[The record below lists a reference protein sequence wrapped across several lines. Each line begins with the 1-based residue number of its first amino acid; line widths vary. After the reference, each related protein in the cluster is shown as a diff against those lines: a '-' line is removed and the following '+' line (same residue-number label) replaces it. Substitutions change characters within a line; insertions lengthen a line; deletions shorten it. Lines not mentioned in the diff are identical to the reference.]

1 MNVDVRRDACC
12 SQDDELGPLEMRFEL
27 PDDCSLQEFL
37 MAVMD
42 SRFLQFTSTHAE
54 MSCRVSGTEVARLFS
69 PYALP
74 LRNAEFTVAPESRFQ
89 SLGLGSVEFVFD
101 RLRHTPRA
109 A

>member
-1 MNVDVRRDACC
+1 MIVDVRREACC
-12 SQDDELGPLEMRFEL
+12 SQDDQLGPLEMRFEL
-27 PDDCSLQEFL
+27 PDDCGLQNVL
-37 MAVMD
+37 TAVMD

-54 MSCRVSGTEVARLFS
+54 MSCRVNGADVARVFS
-69 PYALP
+69 PYARP

-89 SLGLGSVEFVFD
+89 SLGFGSVEFVFD